1 MKYEEVGKDLK
12 DKQPSVQTTDES
24 INDLDI
30 DGRTSIKENES
41 KFEANLQVLQASSKE
56 SVANASS
63 FGELRTYMH
72 VNRGIQKE
80 LENILVQ
87 LKGHGSPSLILL
99 CGSVGDGKSHLLAYM
114 REHQPE
120 LMHDVVV
127 HNDST
132 ESYDPDKNS
141 LDTLEKILA
150 PFDDGNHAEK
160 HIVIAINLGVLHNF
174 YSLQHKA
181 GKFQALCDFIDDSGV
196 FEKGQQGIKQ
206 VGAFYMLNFAD
217 SQPYVLTKEGPKSP
231 FFLELMDKVT
241 NPDNNNPFYRSWL
254 EDMEDGIKTTAH
266 YNYLF
271 LQHKAVKESIVQS
284 LIEVMV
290 KKKVFISTRSFYNF
304 LYEII
309 VPVHNPL
316 LKDDASINVNDMLP
330 NLIYG
335 HPDRSPLLASL
346 NEIDPLRRRLETT
359 DQLVSQF
366 LLKTEPFDF
375 VVEELGE
382 HMAIGAWKQ
391 VNAMHEKKNQIDYSR
406 LLIRQHALLFR
417 KNYDEVYQEYV
428 QFLFSFYH
436 GDEDE
441 IGRLF
446 ELIEKVV
453 YAWKGSP
460 KDRFIFVDSPNK
472 TFRLAVEINLQPE
485 VDEQVFGSSEGQE
498 EVEQFTPSIRIG
510 FSQKGEIFLFELD
523 NKLYALL
530 KQISN
535 GYRPNRQDIQ
545 DALQFSEFHDRIIK
559 SANKKTNVLLVH
571 RHDGTIL
578 EVKKPRFSK
587 SKYEVGKV
595 K

>member
-1 MKYEEVGKDLK
+1 MKFEAAGKGLSDS
-12 DKQPSVQTTDES
+12 QQSVVTTDSE
-24 INDLDI
+24 
-30 DGRTSIKENES
+30 GRISLTENES
-41 KFEANLQVLQASSKE
+41 KFEATLQVLQSSSKE
-56 SVANASS
+56 SVVNASS
-63 FGELRTYMH
+63 FGDLRTYMH
-72 VNRGIQKE
+72 VERDIQTE
-80 LENILVQ
+80 LENILTQ
-87 LKGHGSPSLILL
+87 LKGNGNPSLILL

-114 REHQPE
+114 KEHHTE

-141 LDTLEKILA
+141 LDTLEKVLA
-150 PFDDGNHAEK
+150 PFNDGNHPDK
-160 HIVIAINLGVLHNF
+160 HVVIAINLGVLHNF
-174 YSLQHKA
+174 YSLQRHT
-181 GKFQALCDFIDDSGV
+181 GKFQALCDFIDESGV
-196 FEKGQQGIKQ
+196 FEKGQHGIKQ
-206 VGAFYMLNFAD
+206 AGAFYMLNFAD

-241 NPDNNNPFYRSWL
+241 NPDRNNPFYRSWL
-254 EDMEDGIKTTAH
+254 EDKENGIKTTAH
-266 YNYLF
+266 YNYFF
-271 LQHKAVKESIVQS
+271 LQHNEVKESIVQS
-284 LIEVMV
+284 LIEVMI
-290 KKKVFISTRSFYNF
+290 KKKVFISTRAFYNF

-316 LKDDASINVNDMLP
+316 LKDDASIKGEDMLP

-335 HPDRSPLLASL
+335 HPDRSPLLAAL

-359 DQLVSQF
+359 DQLVSEF
-366 LLKTEPFDF
+366 LLKTDPLAFA
-375 VVEELGE
+375 VEELGE

-391 VNAMHEKKNQIDYSR
+391 VNTMHKQKNQMEYAR
-406 LLIRQHALLFR
+406 LFIRQHALLFR
-417 KNYDEVYQEYV
+417 KNYDEVYREYV
-428 QFLFSFYH
+428 HFLFSFYH

-446 ELIEKVV
+446 ELIERVV

-460 KDRFIFVDSPNK
+460 KDRFVFVDSPNK
-472 TFRLAVEINLQPE
+472 TFRLAVEVNLEPE
-485 VDEQVFGSSEGQE
+485 VDEQVFGSSEGQD

-510 FSQKGEIFLFELD
+510 FSQKGEAFLFELD
-523 NKLYALL
+523 YKLYALL
-530 KQISN
+530 KQIRN

-559 SANKKTNVLLVH
+559 SADQKTNVLLVH

-587 SKYEVGKV
+587 SKFEVGKV

>member
-1 MKYEEVGKDLK
+1 MEKENYIMKNETAGKDLSEGLNHLGSERWNSLTK
-12 DKQPSVQTTDES
+12 
-24 INDLDI
+24 ND
-30 DGRTSIKENES
+30 S
-41 KFEANLQVLQASSKE
+41 KFESTLQVLQSSSKE
-56 SVANASS
+56 SVANARS

-72 VNRGIQKE
+72 VEREIQKE
-80 LENILVQ
+80 LENIFIQ
-87 LKGHGSPSLILL
+87 LKGNGNPSLILL

-114 REHQPE
+114 KEHYSE
-120 LMHDVVV
+120 LMHDVIV

-141 LDTLEKILA
+141 IDTLEKVLA
-150 PFDDGNHAEK
+150 PFDDGNPTDK
-160 HIVIAINLGVLHNF
+160 HVVIAINLGVLHNF
-174 YSLQHKA
+174 YSLQRKA
-181 GKFQALCDFIDDSGV
+181 GKFQALCDFIDQSGV
-196 FEKGQQGIKQ
+196 FEKGQQRIKQ
-206 VGAFYMLNFAD
+206 DGPFYMLNFAD

-231 FFLELMDKVT
+231 FFLELIDKVT
-241 NPDNNNPFYRSWL
+241 NTDRNNPFYRSWL
-254 EDMEDGIKTTAH
+254 EDKENGIITTAH
-266 YNYLF
+266 YNYFL
-271 LQHKAVKESIVQS
+271 LQHKEVKESIVQS
-284 LIEVMV
+284 LIEVMI
-290 KKKVFISTRSFYNF
+290 KKKVFISTRAFYNF

-309 VPVHNPL
+309 VPVQNSL
-316 LKDDASINVNDMLP
+316 LKDDSSIKVNDMLP

-335 HPDRSPLLASL
+335 HPDRSPLLAAL
-346 NEIDPLRRRLETT
+346 NEIDPLKRRLETT

-366 LLKTEPFDF
+366 LLKTDPLDF
-375 VVEELGE
+375 VVKELGE

-391 VNAMHEKKNQIDYSR
+391 VNSMHKKNVQIEYSQ
-406 LLIRQHALLFR
+406 LLVRQHALVYR
-417 KNYDEVYQEYV
+417 KNYDEVYREYV
-428 QFLFSFYH
+428 HFLFCFYH

-446 ELIEKVV
+446 ELIEKGV

-472 TFRLAVEINLQPE
+472 TFRLAVEINLEPE
-485 VDEQVFGSSEGQE
+485 VDEQVFGSSEGQD

-510 FSQKGEIFLFELD
+510 FSQKAESFLFELD
-523 NKLYALL
+523 YKLYALL
-530 KQISN
+530 KLISN

-559 SANKKTNVLLVH
+559 SADKKTNVLLVH
-571 RHDGTIL
+571 RHDGIIL